1 MNKFRGAHY
10 LLCLALLSGV
20 FGGLFGDRVVLAA
33 QESSYGSFLLP
44 PSQEQTTPPEESVEA
59 FSNWPVLEGTR
70 GSSFKFEITF
80 NYRIKER
87 RLFDLNLTVPSG
99 WTGVIKTGYPEKE
112 VSAFEPDPKSPTGNI
127 YVEVAPVQGRLPEPG
142 EYTFT
147 FEIAS
152 GNLRDSVELKAVVI
166 DPPPNY
172 RLDMFTPTLRSDI
185 QVKAGEDNHITVLLV
200 NAETG
205 TLENITFSSQK
216 PEGWEVAFTPS
227 EIESLEAWLSQEI
240 DIVVT
245 PPHNTEAGD
254 YSLILKATSEKVDS
268 KLELRVAVL
277 TSTVWGGV
285 GIGIAVGVIA
295 GLIVWFRRLGK
306 R

>member
-1 MNKFRGAHY
+1 MNKFRGARY

-20 FGGLFGDRVVLAA
+20 FGVLFGGHAVLAA
-33 QESSYGSFLLP
+33 QENSNVSLLLP
-44 PSQEQTTPPEESVEA
+44 PSQEQPTPPEESIEV
-59 FSNWPVLEGTR
+59 FTDWPVLEDTPGN
-70 GSSFKFEITF
+70 SFEFEITF

-87 RLFDLNLTVPSG
+87 RLFDLNLTVPPG
-99 WTGVIKTGYPEKE
+99 WAGVTKSSYPEKE
-112 VSAFEPDPKSPTGNI
+112 VSAFEPDPREFSVKI
-127 YVEVAPVQGRLPEPG
+127 YVEVEPVPGMLPEPG

-152 GNLRDSVELKAVVI
+152 GNLRDSVELKAVVV
-166 DPPPNY
+166 DLPPRY

-185 QVKAGEDNHITVLLV
+185 QVKAGEDNHVTVLLI
-200 NAETG
+200 NSETG
-205 TLENITFSSQK
+205 TIENITFSSQK
-216 PEGWEVAFTPS
+216 PEGWELAFTPS
-227 EIESLEAWLSQEI
+227 KIESLEAGLSQEI
-240 DIVVT
+240 DVVVT
-245 PPHNTEAGD
+245 PPRNTEAGD
-254 YSLILKATSEKVDS
+254 YPLILKATSEKADS
-268 KLELRVAVL
+268 KLELRAALL